1 MSALCQ
7 KRTLAL
13 LLDHLVGAHKEGL
26 WDLQAHSL
34 RGLQIHDQL
43 ELDRH
48 LHRKIG
54 RLCPTKNLVD
64 VGCGLTIR
72 VGGDV
77 PVGEETTALG
87 IITGGVDCW
96 EAVSLSCSN
105 DQIAMRIHEGA
116 RQHYET
122 AVRLACESC
131 DDGFDLGR
139 VVNRRRDG
147 YQAE

>member
-7 KRTLAL
+7 KRTLAR

-43 ELDRH
+43 ELHRH

-77 PVGEETTALG
+77 PVGVYPSKQTLIDRIEKSAFPATRCFYRIIATVSPREVSMKRPAAITTGAAL
-87 IITGGVDCW
+87 
-96 EAVSLSCSN
+96 L
-105 DQIAMRIHEGA
+105 
-116 RQHYET
+116 
-122 AVRLACESC
+122 LACA
-131 DDGFDLGR
+131 L
-139 VVNRRRDG
+139 
-147 YQAE
+147 AA